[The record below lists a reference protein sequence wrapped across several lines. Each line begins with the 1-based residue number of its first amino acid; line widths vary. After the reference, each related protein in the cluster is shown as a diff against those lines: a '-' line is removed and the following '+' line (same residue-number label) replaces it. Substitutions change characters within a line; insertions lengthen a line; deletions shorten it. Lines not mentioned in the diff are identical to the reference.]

1 MTVEYDK
8 NAFSPFRTAIYIA
21 TARFFFGTI
30 FAIQNRLEFSG
41 RENIPPGPCVFVG
54 NHLSNWDPPLI
65 SRVTDRP
72 VSYLAKKELFTDKFF
87 RNLVL
92 AYGAISIDREKPE
105 KSTFKAVKEMLSKGW
120 CLGMFI
126 EGTRSKNPG
135 TLGPPQ
141 MGAAY
146 FAKLNKLPIVPIG
159 IVGTNVKRGK
169 VVAKI
174 GKPIPPE
181 GTLEEISWKT
191 MIALAELT
199 GFDLPPAIED
209 QSAKQNEAHSGTT
222 TDPNSVVVNP
232 DAHDSRPNL

>member
-1 MTVEYDK
+1 MAVEYDPH
-8 NAFSPFRTAIYIA
+8 AFSPFRTGIYIA
-21 TARFFFGTI
+21 TARYFFGTI
-30 FAIQNRLEFSG
+30 FAIQNHLEFSG

-72 VSYLAKKELFTDKFF
+72 VSFLAKKELFSDKFF

-105 KSTFKAVKEMLSKGW
+105 KSTFKAVKEMLAKGW

-126 EGTRSKNPG
+126 EGTRSKTPG
-135 TLGPPQ
+135 MLGTPQ

-146 FAKLNKLPIVPIG
+146 FAKLNKLPLVPIG

-169 VVAKI
+169 VYAKI
-174 GKPIPPE
+174 GKPIAPE
-181 GTLEEISWKT
+181 GTLEEISWKV
-191 MIALAELT
+191 MEALSDLT
-199 GFDLPPAIED
+199 GFKLPTAIED
-209 QSAKQNEAHSGTT
+209 KSAKSA
-222 TDPNSVVVNP
+222 
-232 DAHDSRPNL
+232 DADSADSQR